1 MSTKIIIFIAWVLL
15 TLGVI
20 SMGTSMITLPDT
32 PANIAGVFV
41 IVIWGVLSFK
51 TKCLTVIINIIN
63 IINKLKKQRNEK

>member
-1 MSTKIIIFIAWVLL
+1 MSTKIIIFIAWVLF

-32 PANIAGVFV
+32 IANITGVFV

-51 TKCLTVIINIIN
+51 TKCLTKAIN

>member
-1 MSTKIIIFIAWVLL
+1 MGAKVTVFVVWILF
-15 TLGVI
+15 TLGII

-32 PANIAGVFV
+32 IANIAGIFV

-63 IINKLKKQRNEK
+63 KLKKQRNEK